1 MSELVILVVEDEPEV
16 RGEIVRDLA
25 AFTRRIRIDQASDVD
40 DAEAALADARAAGD
54 RVGLVVADHRLPGRT
69 GVDLLAALHADP
81 ATRPIRTI
89 LITGQAGHHDTI
101 RAINEAA
108 LDHYV
113 SKPWDAEELVRVA
126 RDLLTRYVVE
136 TGIDPLPY
144 LAELDS
150 ARLLERF
157 GRGDLTD

>member
-16 RGEIVRDLA
+16 RDRIVRDLSV
-25 AFTRRIRIDQASDVD
+25 FTRRIRIDQADDVD

-54 RVGLVVADHRLPGRT
+54 RVGLVVTDHRLPGRT

-81 ATRPIRTI
+81 STRPIRTI
-89 LITGQAGHHDTI
+89 LITGQAGHQDTI

-113 SKPWDAEELVRVA
+113 TKPWDADELVAVA
-126 RDLLTRYVVE
+126 RDLLTRFVVD
-136 TGIDPLPY
+136 TGLDPLPY
-144 LAELDS
+144 LADLDS
-150 ARLLERF
+150 ERLLERY